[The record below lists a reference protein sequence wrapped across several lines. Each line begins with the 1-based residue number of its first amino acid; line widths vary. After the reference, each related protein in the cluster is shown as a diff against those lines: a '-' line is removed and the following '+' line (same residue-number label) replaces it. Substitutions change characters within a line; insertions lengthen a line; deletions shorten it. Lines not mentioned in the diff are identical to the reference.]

1 MQKKPL
7 VFCLTAVITLSQ
19 LTTIATAASIGGAT
33 TTAAL
38 NLRSGAGTSHA
49 ILAVAEKDKPV
60 IVHSDAGEGWYQVT
74 YRGEQGY
81 MYGQYLAQRS
91 VMDADF
97 GHGQITGSE
106 VRFRTGPSTD
116 TGIISHFAKG
126 ESVNVSGVSG
136 AWYKTHMDGD
146 TGYVHS
152 DYVNVSAEQAS
163 GQIGKVIGSN
173 VRFRAGAGT
182 HTQILGEFAYG
193 TRVTVFEREGD
204 WYRVC
209 YNGTVGYI
217 HAEYLLVNVDSAP
230 TVGAS
235 TLIETAKRYLGV
247 PYVYGGSAPGTG
259 FDCSGFVQYVFRQ
272 HGISLN
278 RTADQQYQYDGVAV
292 SRANLQPG
300 DLLFFSNSGGSVDH
314 VGMYIGDNQLIHA
327 SYSAKKVII
336 SDITSSYYVT
346 NYIGAK
352 RVL

>member
-19 LTTIATAASIGGAT
+19 LTTYAAAASIGGAT
-33 TTAAL
+33 TTTAL
-38 NLRSGAGTSHA
+38 NLRSGAGTSHSV
-49 ILAVAEKDKPV
+49 ITVAEKDKPV
-60 IVHSDAGEGWYQVT
+60 IVHSDAGENWYRVT

-91 VMDADF
+91 AMDADF
-97 GHGQITGSE
+97 GHGRITGSE

-126 ESVNVSGVSG
+126 ETVNVSGVDG
-136 AWYKTHMDGD
+136 AWYKTRVGGD

-152 DYVNVSAEQAS
+152 DYVDFSAEQVSA
-163 GQIGKVIGSN
+163 QIGKVIGSH

-193 TRVTVFEREGD
+193 TQVAVLHREGD
-204 WYRVC
+204 WYRIR

-217 HAEYLLVNVDSAP
+217 HADYLRIDDGSTP
-230 TVGAS
+230 TVGALA
-235 TLIETAKRYLGV
+235 LIETAKRYLGV
-247 PYVYGGSAPGTG
+247 PYVYGGSSPSTG

-278 RTADQQYQYDGVAV
+278 RTAAQQHQYDGVAV
-292 SRANLQPG
+292 SRANLLPG

-314 VGMYIGDNQLIHA
+314 VGMYIGDNQMIHA
-327 SYSAKKVII
+327 SSGAKKVII
-336 SDITSSYYVT
+336 SNITSSYYVT
-346 NYIGAK
+346 NYVGAK
-352 RVL
+352 RIL